1 MMKQLLTANVAN
13 SLYWLG
19 RYLERIEYTLGRVIR
34 SYDQIIDE
42 DASRGKELYNVFGI
56 ELDYVNATD
65 FLHQSMLGE
74 HASNLFTL
82 SSYARENA
90 IISRNKINSEMFGE
104 VIALHALFQ
113 NASKSHVE
121 IDYKLIDHAQSLIS
135 EVWGEL
141 SKRKYKQESDYF
153 IRLGKLVEE
162 ADFCFRFNENEEHI
176 SHVVND
182 IFTILEILSDE
193 ESSSTT
199 ETEKTKYSPLVL
211 EDIYKKIQTIIVE

>member
-1 MMKQLLTANVAN
+1 MKQLLTANVAN
-13 SLYWLG
+13 NLYWLG
-19 RYLERIEYTLGRVIR
+19 RYLERIDYTLDRVIR

-42 DASRGKELYNVFGI
+42 EIVCGKELYKAFGI
-56 ELDYVNATD
+56 EIDYINATD

-74 HASNLFTL
+74 HSSNLFTL
-82 SSYARENA
+82 SSNARENA

-104 VIALHALFQ
+104 VIELHALFQ

-141 SKRKYKQESDYF
+141 SKRKYQQESDYF
-153 IRLGKLVEE
+153 IRLGKLIEE
-162 ADFCFRFNENEEHI
+162 ADFCFRFNEDEVRI
-176 SHVVND
+176 SNVIHD
-182 IFTILEILSDE
+182 IFVILEILSDQE
-193 ESSSTT
+193 ESSAAHV
-199 ETEKTKYSPLVL
+199 EKRVYSPEIL

>member
-13 SLYWLG
+13 NLYWLG
-19 RYLERIEYTLGRVIR
+19 RYLERIEYTLERVIG

-42 DASRGKELYNVFGI
+42 DSSCGKELYKTFGI
-56 ELDYVNATD
+56 EIDYINATD
-65 FLHQSMLGE
+65 FLYKSMLGE
-74 HASNLFTL
+74 HASNLFSL
-82 SSYARENA
+82 ASYARENA
-90 IISRNKINSEMFGE
+90 IISRNKLNSDMFGE

-162 ADFCFRFNENEEHI
+162 ADFCFRFNESETRI
-176 SHVVND
+176 SHVIHD
-182 IFTILEILSDE
+182 IFTILEILADE
-193 ESSSTT
+193 ESSSTAHI
-199 ETEKTKYSPLVL
+199 EKTKYSSEVL
-211 EDIYKKIQTIIVE
+211 EDIYSKIQKIIVE